1 MKAIQVTFDEALLER
16 LDRHPSV
23 RERGRSAVVREA
35 AAEYLKRQDA
45 EDIARRYRA
54 GYLDTSDLDDEL
66 EGWAGEGAWPDEP
79 VVKPP
84 PRRDLAVPVRGAGQ
98 AAPGRHPDSPG
109 SPSPAAHC
117 DGRTDHLDDTRV
129 AERGDRRHRRRPEAR
144 LRHQPRFTFR
154 RSSSDACSASSAR

>member
-35 AAEYLKRQDA
+35 AADYLKRQDA

-66 EGWAGEGAWPDEP
+66 EGWAGEGTWP
-79 VVKPP
+79 
-84 PRRDLAVPVRGAGQ
+84 
-98 AAPGRHPDSPG
+98 
-109 SPSPAAHC
+109 
-117 DGRTDHLDDTRV
+117 
-129 AERGDRRHRRRPEAR
+129 GDR
-144 LRHQPRFTFR
+144 
-154 RSSSDACSASSAR
+154 S